1 MPEPSSSLTRNL
13 YKNAPFYRRHW
24 FLALLIV
31 SMIVACIGAV
41 VAYTIH
47 LRLLDKAAQFDMS
60 ELGKME
66 SASTIFDRNKVTFG
80 YIYEQKR
87 EPIPFSQMPVDLR
100 NALVSAEDNRFY
112 THNGSD
118 FRGILRA
125 AVKNLFSGRTK
136 QGASTITQQL
146 ARNTFPLKGRTYG
159 RKILEIYVARRIET
173 TLTKDQIMEYYL
185 NRIYLGSGLYGV
197 EAASKGYFGKPARE
211 LTLGESAALA
221 GLIKSPNNLSP
232 WNDKTRTQG
241 ARDFVLGRM
250 VDEGYISRDQYQ
262 AAAAEPLAVKPRVLA
277 TSDSY
282 AMEAIRQQVIAQVGL
297 DRAISQGLR
306 IYTTIDAR
314 LQKTAEDTLHEQLDE
329 IERRPAFQNHQT
341 YAQYAAMFH
350 DEEKR
355 VAGAAQDTA
364 TAPAN
369 VHNALPAPD
378 YLQGALL
385 MVDNQDGGIL
395 ALVGGRD
402 FKHSEYNRAIQ
413 SQARRPAGT
422 AFTPFVYAAAYQKGI
437 SPTRLFLDQVMDNRQ
452 VMVGGQSGILGEW
465 GVEKVNNHYEGP
477 LPAGVALLE
486 GKNAATVRVGNEV
499 GLGDVLALAKRAG
512 IASPMR
518 EFPAT
523 FLGSSEITLAELALA
538 YTGFPNGGW
547 RPSAPF
553 VLTKIEDAD
562 GEVLFQAKIRPRVR
576 IVDEAPAYQVHA
588 TLADNLKNGPASRFG
603 LKPMAAGGKSGTAYN
618 FTDALFAGYNSEVT
632 CVVWTGFDKPSPI
645 YRGAF
650 GSQLALPVWVKMM
663 NAAADDLPVREI
675 RKPGNLKKVEIC
687 ERSGDLATD
696 KCYEIIDGERHR
708 TTFMT
713 YVTAAETP
721 KRFCP
726 VHTGA
731 GRSAEGL
738 LAILRT
744 SAPTE
749 IPTTAGSNAPRAKPV
764 VNLDSVKAV
773 PVRSPVVV
781 DSPSERD
788 PYDALEP
795 VIAPVGD
802 LPAKGSAPEVANGR
816 PPAAEP
822 APEKEV
828 RGAQHVQPS
837 EQEVTNALPV
847 RVDPPDTL
855 QFN

>member
-1 MPEPSSSLTRNL
+1 MRNI
-13 YKNAPFYRRHW
+13 YKKPPFYRRHW

-31 SMIVACIGAV
+31 SMVVACAGAI
-41 VAYTIH
+41 VAYTLH
-47 LRLLDKAAQFDMS
+47 LQMLDKVAQYDMTA
-60 ELGKME
+60 LGKME
-66 SASTIFDRNKVTFG
+66 SASTIYDRNKVTFG

-87 EPIPFSQMPVDLR
+87 EPIPFKQIPPDLQH
-100 NALVSAEDNRFY
+100 AVVSAEDNRFY

-125 AVKNLFSGRTK
+125 AVKNFRAGHTR

-146 ARNTFPLKGRTYG
+146 ARNTFPLKGRTYS

-173 TLTKDQIMEYYL
+173 TLTKEQIMEYYL

-211 LTLGESAALA
+211 LTLGECAALA

-232 WNDKTRTQG
+232 WNNRPATQG

-250 VDEGYISRDQYQ
+250 VDEGYISREQYQ
-262 AAAAEPLAVKPRVLA
+262 AAVAEPLAVKPRVLA
-277 TSDSY
+277 SSDSY

-314 LQKTAEDTLHEQLDE
+314 LQKTAEQSLAEQLDE
-329 IERRPAFQNHQT
+329 IEQRPAFQNHQT
-341 YAQYAAMFH
+341 YAQYSAMFH

-355 VAGAAQDTA
+355 AVAAAQDTA
-364 TAPAN
+364 TTPTN
-369 VHNALPAPD
+369 VHNSLPAPE

-385 MVDNQDGGIL
+385 MVNNVDGGIL
-395 ALVGGRD
+395 AMVGGRD
-402 FKHSEYNRAIQ
+402 FKQSEYNRAIH

-437 SPTRLFLDQVMDNRQ
+437 SPARLFLDQVIDNRQ
-452 VMVGGQSGILGEW
+452 VMVGGQAGILGEW
-465 GVEKVNNHYEGP
+465 GVEKTGTHYEGP
-477 LPAGVALLE
+477 LPAGVALLD

-499 GLGDVLALAKRAG
+499 GLADVLALSKRAG

-523 FLGSSEITLAELALA
+523 FLGSSEITLSELALA

-562 GEVLFQAKIRPRVR
+562 GEVLFQAKSRPRVR

-588 TLADNLKNGPASRFG
+588 TLADNLKLGAASRFG
-603 LKPMAAGGKSGTAYN
+603 LKPMAAGGKSGTTYN
-618 FTDALFAGYNSEVT
+618 YSDALFVGYNSEVT
-632 CVVWTGFDKPSPI
+632 CAVWTGFDKPSPI

-650 GSQLALPVWVKMM
+650 GSQLALPVWAKMM
-663 NAAADDLPVREI
+663 NAAADDLPPKEI
-675 RKPGNLKKVEIC
+675 RKPGSLKKVEIC

-696 KCYEIIDGERHR
+696 QCYETIDGERHR
-708 TTFMT
+708 TTFTT
-713 YVTAAETP
+713 YLTTAQTP
-721 KRFCP
+721 KISCP
-726 VHTGA
+726 VHTGS
-731 GRSAEGL
+731 GRSAAAM
-738 LAILRT
+738 LAIVRKM
-744 SAPTE
+744 APVE
-749 IPTTAGSNAPRAKPV
+749 IPNSTPGGKGVARAEPV
-764 VNLDSVKAV
+764 VNLGSVKPV
-773 PVRSPVVV
+773 PVRAPTVV
-781 DSPSERD
+781 DSPGQRD
-788 PYDALEP
+788 PYEALQP
-795 VIAPVGD
+795 IITPGGSD
-802 LPAKGSAPEVANGR
+802 LLAKGNMPDLTNVAP
-816 PPAAEP
+816 PPAQ
-822 APEKEV
+822 EKEV
-828 RGAQHVQPS
+828 RSAAHVQPA
-837 EQEVTNALPV
+837 EQDVPNALPV
-847 RVDPPDTL
+847 KVDPPDTL